1 MTLKKPLMFGVVI
14 FGLLLLI
21 VGAGFYLLKTVDIN
35 TAKGVVE
42 IVNPKSYMENGL
54 FSQAHYMK
62 YAVVPSRYT
71 EADTVYR
78 LTVGNGS
85 VEREDKFYWTQLEL
99 DIQKPKLIKHGIT
112 KDEYIAIAQKPHF
125 DIEIHEIRSERD
137 GNYLMWSVVYVGI
150 VGLLLMVISERK
162 PKVEKRIPSVR
173 QHLQGVK
180 LPDVLPDEEQLQ
192 KCFQCPSF
200 KMLGGIL
207 RCGREE
213 CKY

>member
-35 TAKGVVE
+35 TAKGVAE

-112 KDEYIAIAQKPHF
+112 KDEYIAIAQKPP
-125 DIEIHEIRSERD
+125 
-137 GNYLMWSVVYVGI
+137 NYTPYCAFSTVHYSICMFSFSLPN
-150 VGLLLMVISERK
+150 L
-162 PKVEKRIPSVR
+162 
-173 QHLQGVK
+173 HLRPIDNHTHG
-180 LPDVLPDEEQLQ
+180 
-192 KCFQCPSF
+192 
-200 KMLGGIL
+200 
-207 RCGREE
+207 
-213 CKY
+213 